1 MTTVS
6 LTQIGYFVAVAE
18 EGSLSRAAKRLFVS
32 QPPLTR
38 QIRALEEEL
47 QTPLFV
53 RTHRGVD
60 LSPDGEL
67 FLKHAREI
75 LGALSR
81 ARSAMASAR
90 DGQIDVAK
98 QR

>member
-1 MTTVS
+1 MSTLS
-6 LTQIGYFVAVAE
+6 LTQLGYFVAVAE
-18 EGSLSRAAKRLFVS
+18 EGSLTRAAKRLYVS

-53 RTHRGVD
+53 RSSRGVD

-75 LGALSR
+75 LGAISR
-81 ARSAMASAR
+81 AEQAMAGAR
-90 DGQIDVAK
+90 NVERKK
-98 QR
+98 QHG